1 MGAMRVP
8 TLASGEDDF
17 YYDWYNAARA
27 IGDPTASGNTRRIR
41 FDYGFPTGISI
52 VGVNF
57 ESSIGGFSASGEY
70 TRSTR
75 FFQAPSLDG
84 KRFERQASALYVNV
98 SREIGNSALLG
109 LEYFDVPHDYRTDF
123 SIFER
128 SSRGP
133 TLSGRLYSPFNMV
146 EDNDDLDQWPDRIEH
161 EDPLH
166 APALVG
172 AG

>member
-1 MGAMRVP
+1 MRVP

-75 FFQAPSLDG
+75 FFQAPSADG

-109 LEYFDVPHDYRTDF
+109 LDTLMCPTIIARISPSLNDPVAVQRSAVDSILRSTWSRTM
-123 SIFER
+123 
-128 SSRGP
+128 
-133 TLSGRLYSPFNMV
+133 TTWTSGR
-146 EDNDDLDQWPDRIEH
+146 I
-161 EDPLH
+161 
-166 APALVG
+166 G
-172 AG
+172 